1 MEAAKK
7 IQDFARECVLMLRV
21 VRENRPFTDMEFRL
35 LETYVQMIAL
45 ELALKKSCQ
54 MHVSKQT
61 VIAHG

>member
-1 MEAAKK
+1 
-7 IQDFARECVLMLRV
+7 MLRV